1 MWYNVRMMDRR
12 TFVAG
17 GLALSATGVR
27 SLFAEV
33 GYPENPGLVHP
44 KPEPGKI
51 VVMQCWDDSP
61 VTDIRMMG
69 ICRKY
74 GAKATFN
81 LIPHKKPSV
90 NHMVKRD
97 PKNPESI
104 CYWTKRGEENGR
116 PTYDIESILVK
127 DFAETYRGFTVA
139 GHNYVTHKDAP
150 KEIEWA
156 TAALKEMR
164 EIITRM
170 GQKEAGYVWPGG
182 RTSEVGA
189 RLVREAGFRYA
200 RTTKATGEKP
210 LGWTDAMFVPAS
222 GEWWSPA
229 FWKRYESVKRQG
241 GFFWFWGH
249 SCELAEDNALWDK
262 YEAMIQK
269 ISADK
274 DATWIDPIDL
284 FVKGA

>member
-1 MWYNVRMMDRR
+1 MNRR
-12 TFVAG
+12 EFIGGAAAFAAG
-17 GLALSATGVR
+17 LRPLLAAG
-27 SLFAEV
+27 E
-33 GYPENPGLVHP
+33 ENPGLVRP
-44 KPEPGKI
+44 KPPPGKV

-69 ICRKY
+69 LCRKY

-81 LIPHKKPSV
+81 LIPRTKPST

-97 PKNPESI
+97 PKDPESI

-116 PTYDIESILVK
+116 TTYDIESVLTK

-139 GHNYVTHKDAP
+139 AHNYVTHKDEP

-156 TAALKEMR
+156 TKALRDMKAV
-164 EIITRM
+164 IAKM

-200 RTTKATGEKP
+200 RTTRGTG
-210 LGWTDAMFVPAS
+210 GASVAWTDAMYVPAS
-222 GEWWSPA
+222 CGWWA
-229 FWKRYESVKRQG
+229 KDFWQNYESVKRAG

-249 SCELAEDNALWDK
+249 SCELADDNALWDK
-262 YEAMIQK
+262 YEGMLQR
-269 ISADK
+269 ISSDP
-274 DATWIDPIDL
+274 DAVWIDPIDL
-284 FVKGA
+284 FVKCRD